1 MPLPKHA
8 DIIVSSMTQTLEKW
22 DSHVLSGPLNWNFE
36 WYGDA
41 YCVFMF
47 LFQFFCLEATLGE
60 DT

>member
-1 MPLPKHA
+1 
-8 DIIVSSMTQTLEKW
+8 MTQTLEKW
-22 DSHVLSGPLNWNFE
+22 DSHVLSGPLNWTFE